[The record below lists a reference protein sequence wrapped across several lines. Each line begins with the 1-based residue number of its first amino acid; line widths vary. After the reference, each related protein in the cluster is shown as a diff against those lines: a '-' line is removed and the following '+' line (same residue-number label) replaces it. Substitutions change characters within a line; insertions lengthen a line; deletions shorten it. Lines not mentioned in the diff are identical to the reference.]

1 MQKEN
6 SKVNILISGGAGF
19 IGSHLVDLLLEMGY
33 SVTVLDNLINGS
45 EENLSK
51 AKNHSSR
58 FEFIQ
63 GDILDS
69 LICFKIMKNIDYVF
83 HLACLGV
90 RHSIHSPL
98 ENHKVNAE
106 GTLNL
111 LTAAKNKDIKHFFY
125 ISTSE
130 VYGKTISFPI
140 SESAPT
146 NPITV
151 YGASKLA
158 GEYYSLAF
166 FECYKLPV
174 TIMRIFNN
182 YGPRAHYEGDAG
194 EIIPRSIVRA
204 LYNEQPIIFGDG
216 KITRDFFYVKDTA
229 AVLAQF
235 LLMAQTDRQRE
246 IVAQTFN
253 IGNGTEINLRDLLL
267 ALLDIMGKSSLGL
280 KYLGDRPADVPR
292 LWVNPSKFNAIT
304 NFKSAYSLEKG
315 LIETVD
321 YYRKLSSSKNL
332 INEIAIKNWEK

>member
-111 LTAAKNKDIKHFFY
+111 LTAAKNNDIKHFF
-125 ISTSE
+125 
-130 VYGKTISFPI
+130 
-140 SESAPT
+140 
-146 NPITV
+146 
-151 YGASKLA
+151 
-158 GEYYSLAF
+158 
-166 FECYKLPV
+166 
-174 TIMRIFNN
+174 IFQPLR
-182 YGPRAHYEGDAG
+182 YTEKQYPF
-194 EIIPRSIVRA
+194 
-204 LYNEQPIIFGDG
+204 LYQNRPLQIQLRF
-216 KITRDFFYVKDTA
+216 
-229 AVLAQF
+229 
-235 LLMAQTDRQRE
+235 
-246 IVAQTFN
+246 
-253 IGNGTEINLRDLLL
+253 TELVN
-267 ALLDIMGKSSLGL
+267 SLGNIIHW
-280 KYLGDRPADVPR
+280 R
-292 LWVNPSKFNAIT
+292 F
-304 NFKSAYSLEKG
+304 
-315 LIETVD
+315 
-321 YYRKLSSSKNL
+321 
-332 INEIAIKNWEK
+332 